1 MSETNTSM
9 EMGHTLLIIAFDEKL
24 TLTRTEIYPRNG
36 NLVATLFYVLNLYS
50 VLETVEQLV
59 NNKSNARKW
68 MPLKHVK
75 GNPYKHQPYV
85 RVSTIVIIRIRNWL
99 LSKM

>member
-1 MSETNTSM
+1 MNGTNRWM

-50 VLETVEQLV
+50 VLETVE
-59 NNKSNARKW
+59 
-68 MPLKHVK
+68 
-75 GNPYKHQPYV
+75 
-85 RVSTIVIIRIRNWL
+85 
-99 LSKM
+99 